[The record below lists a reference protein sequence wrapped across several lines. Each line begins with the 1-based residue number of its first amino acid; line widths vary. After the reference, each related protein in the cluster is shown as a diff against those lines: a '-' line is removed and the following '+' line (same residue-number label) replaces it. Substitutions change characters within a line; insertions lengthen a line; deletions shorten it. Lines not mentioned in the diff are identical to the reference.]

1 MWTRLPNV
9 LDIPPIGLAFG
20 IDLASKP
27 DGVGKRGME
36 ALDAG
41 FFEHD
46 FMFRAVGDT
55 LALSPPLIVS
65 ESQIGEMF
73 EKLARIIKAVA

>member
-1 MWTRLPNV
+1 V
-9 LDIPPIGLAFG
+9 GLTVG

-27 DGVGKRGME
+27 DAVGKRGLE
-36 ALDAG
+36 ALELG

-65 ESQIGEMF
+65 EIQIDEMF
-73 EKLARIIKAVA
+73 DKLARIIKAVA

>member
-1 MWTRLPNV
+1 MDEVRGEVVICGLSAAP
-9 LDIPPIGLAFG
+9 IPWP
-20 IDLASKP
+20 
-27 DGVGKRGME
+27 VGKRG
-36 ALDAG
+36 LDALELG

-65 ESQIGEMF
+65 EIQIDEMF
-73 EKLARIIKAVA
+73 DKLARIIKAVA